1 MSNRAPESWQDDA
14 ADYSAAPCCGG
25 RSFGCAMCLRDQLE
39 PYHRELAAEQAAD
52 AARDERGGE

>member
-1 MSNRAPESWQDDA
+1 
-14 ADYSAAPCCGG
+14 
-25 RSFGCAMCLRDQLE
+25 MCLRDQLE